1 MKNFWTF
8 KPLVFAIVMSLIG
21 FCTEK
26 AQAQLIDTIYKK
38 DSTILYVTILRNK
51 DNTIK
56 YRYAGQAND
65 SIFEMPQSDVDK
77 ITMYTGTTY
86 YYSKKAKD
94 KAKEEEKAA
103 TQHLKREKIKFELP
117 KIYSPIYVDAT
128 VSLYLGLF
136 SDVNGG
142 YRFNEK
148 HALGVSYIKWDKASA
163 CCSTYASG
171 IGLQWRNTP
180 KKTMLYK
187 AELGYIL
194 NANYGDDGP
203 YQAIY
208 NYKKSKKVY
217 QRVSAAYRFGFGS
230 IGLVFALA
238 VGQINDNFETS
249 TKKYIRSSTFSVPR
263 LSVNYGLAFPK
274 FNNTKSYKKT

>member
-1 MKNFWTF
+1 MKKLLNAKLF
-8 KPLVFAIVMSLIG
+8 LSLIVILSC
-21 FCTEK
+21 FFTE

-38 DSTILYVTILRNK
+38 DSTVLYVTILRNK
-51 DNTIK
+51 DNKIK

-65 SIFEMPQSDVDK
+65 SIFEMLQSDVDK

-86 YYSKKAKD
+86 YYSE
-94 KAKEEEKAA
+94 KAKEKAKKEEKEKAA
-103 TQHLKREKIKFELP
+103 TEHLKRAKIKVDLP

-128 VSLYLGLF
+128 LSLYLGLF

-148 HALGVSYIKWDKASA
+148 NALGISYIKWDKASQ

-180 KKTMLYK
+180 KKSILYK

-194 NANYGDDGP
+194 NASYGDDGP
-203 YQAIY
+203 YTATY
-208 NYKKSKKVY
+208 NYKKSNKVY

-230 IGLVFALA
+230 VGLVFALA

-263 LSVNYGLAFPK
+263 LSVNYGLAFPR
-274 FNNTKSYKKT
+274 FSNTKSYKKT